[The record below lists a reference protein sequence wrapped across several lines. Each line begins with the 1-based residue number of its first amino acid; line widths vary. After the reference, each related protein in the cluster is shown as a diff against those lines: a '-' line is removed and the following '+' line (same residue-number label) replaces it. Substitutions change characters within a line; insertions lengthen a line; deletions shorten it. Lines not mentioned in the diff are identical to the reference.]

1 MNKLILALA
10 LALCFAQPAQAAW
23 LEPHPGYDFVM
34 VAGDALLT
42 RPFTLAMTV
51 VGASVYLITLPLTF
65 YAKDPTAYEVL
76 VKAPAR
82 ATFVRCLGCNVGESV
97 R

>member
-1 MNKLILALA
+1 MSKLILALA
-10 LALCFAQPAQAAW
+10 LAFCFAQPAQASW
-23 LEPHPGYDFVM
+23 LGTQPGEDFVI

-42 RPFTLAMTV
+42 RPFTLAMTI
-51 VGASVYLITLPLTF
+51 VGASVYLVTLPLTF
-65 YAKDPTAYEVL
+65 YAKDPTTYEVL